1 MKKFQK
7 DIQSHVTGSE
17 SSNAD
22 EISDLDDAE
31 TNALLE
37 SLMQKL
43 MDAQFFEEELIS
55 LAEKPITM
63 LLPQGDRKRFYLFCP
78 TLNMYRDVV
87 APVEAVVIDKTG
99 EDETLCIINNV
110 TYVVPNKY
118 LTEVGYN

>member
-1 MKKFQK
+1 MKKSQK

-17 SSNAD
+17 SSNVD
-22 EISDLDDAE
+22 ELSGLGDAE
-31 TNALLE
+31 TNELLE

-43 MDAQFFEEELIS
+43 MATQFFEDELIS

-87 APVEAVVIDKTG
+87 APVEAVVIDKMG
-99 EDETLCIINNV
+99 EDESICVINNI